1 MKGDANPKELLKF
14 AYWVLL
20 TYGHLID
27 KEIS

>member
-1 MKGDANPKELLKF
+1 MKNSASPEELLKF
-14 AYWVLL
+14 AYWVIL

>member
-1 MKGDANPKELLKF
+1 LQF

-27 KEIS
+27 KEISWQSK

>member
-1 MKGDANPKELLKF
+1 LQF

-27 KEIS
+27 KENSWQSK